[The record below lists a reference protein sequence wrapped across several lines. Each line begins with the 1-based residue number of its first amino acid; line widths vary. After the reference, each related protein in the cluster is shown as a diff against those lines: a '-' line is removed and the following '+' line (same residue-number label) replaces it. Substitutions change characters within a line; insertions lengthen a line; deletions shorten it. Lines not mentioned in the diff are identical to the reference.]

1 MLSVLFV
8 CTANVCRSPMASAL
22 YQRIV
27 ADEDKSGEWHI
38 ESAGTLAV
46 PGIPAAAN
54 ARLAM
59 KNIGL
64 NIENHRSQPVN
75 AQMLENFD
83 LILTMEQGHKESLSI
98 EFPQISGRIYLLSEM
113 VGTAYDIWDPVGGS
127 LDDFTATA
135 NELADILTRGFEYIK
150 RLALAGSENKV

>member
-1 MLSVLFV
+1 MLCVLFV

-22 YQRIV
+22 YQKLV
-27 ADEDKSGEWHI
+27 ADVDESGEWQI

-46 PGIPAAAN
+46 PGIPAAVN

-59 KNIGL
+59 KKLGL
-64 NIENHRSQPVN
+64 NIENHRSQPVS

-98 EFPQISGRIYLLSEM
+98 EFPQISGRTYLLSEM
-113 VGTAYDIWDPVGGS
+113 VGATYEIWDPVGGS

-135 NELADILTRGFEYIK
+135 NELFDILTRGFNNLK
-150 RLALAGSENKV
+150 RLALAGSGNKV